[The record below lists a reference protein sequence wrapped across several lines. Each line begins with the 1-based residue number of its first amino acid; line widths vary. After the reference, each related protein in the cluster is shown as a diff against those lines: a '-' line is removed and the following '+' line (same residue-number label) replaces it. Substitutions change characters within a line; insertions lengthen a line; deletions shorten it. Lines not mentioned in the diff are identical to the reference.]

1 MSGCQNV
8 WQLIFFVNGGNPTFT
23 NILSLDAGWL
33 SDIAMP
39 NSLINILLNLLKF
52 FYIVCSIGLF
62 LVGVNTIVNCILFL
76 MYRKKIWA
84 RSALPANY
92 AWPKV
97 TLQLPTYNERYVLEG
112 LLRAVASLDY
122 PSGQL
127 QIQVLDDSTDSTSEL
142 ARRLV
147 KRYLAVGMNIQ
158 LLHRDRRAGYKA
170 GALVEGLKT
179 ATGEFIALLDADFV
193 PGKDWL
199 KQTIPYFR
207 DQKVGFIQTRWAFSN
222 RNENLITRMAS
233 LVMDAHFVVEQ
244 TARVG
249 AGLLTNFNGAAG
261 VWRRAAI
268 EAAGGWQAD
277 TLTEDLDL
285 SLRAQILGW
294 KAMYLPRV
302 YVPSQ
307 SPDQIG
313 AYKNQ
318 QYRWVKGTAQVGRK
332 HLVHLWKSPLPFLP
346 KLMMSVNLT
355 LVCWSFILVL
365 LAQILFLP
373 IGLYAPHIF
382 VVLGFSGTV
391 AVGPMII
398 FLLAQTDEGPR
409 LKDRL
414 LMLPIMVLM
423 GVGFSV
429 NNSLGVLS
437 GMVSMG
443 GVFERTPKFDRPANG
458 TRPANKLYKSHFS
471 PAVWGELA
479 MAVYFVTSV
488 IILMPRLGFG
498 MVPYMLLSAASY
510 FTVGSLSLG
519 QNFRRARPA
528 LVKKEAGRSPE
539 TIA

>member
-1 MSGCQNV
+1 MLNYLSKY
-8 WQLIFFVNGGNPTFT
+8 LI
-23 NILSLDAGWL
+23 D
-33 SDIAMP
+33 
-39 NSLINILLNLLKF
+39 LLKLV
-52 FYIVCSIGLF
+52 YIICSIGLF
-62 LVGVNTIVNCILFL
+62 LVGVNTIANCILFL
-76 MYRKKIWA
+76 AYRKKIWV
-84 RSALPANY
+84 RSRQPANY

-97 TLQLPTYNERYVLEG
+97 TIQLPIYNERYVLEA
-112 LLRAVASLDY
+112 LLHAVANLDY
-122 PSGQL
+122 PSSQL

-142 ARRLV
+142 ARCLV
-147 KRYLAVGMNIQ
+147 TKYQVAGLNIQ
-158 LLHRDRRAGYKA
+158 LFHRDHRTGYKA
-170 GALVEGLKT
+170 GALVEGLKS

-199 KQTIPYFR
+199 KQTIPFFG
-207 DQKVGFIQTRWAFSN
+207 DEKVGFIQTRWAFVN
-222 RNENLITRMAS
+222 RNENLLTRMAC

-249 AGLLTNFNGAAG
+249 AGLLTNFNGSAG
-261 VWRRAAI
+261 LWRRATI
-268 EAAGGWQAD
+268 DSAGGWQAD

-285 SLRAQILGW
+285 SLRAQLIGW
-294 KAMYLPRV
+294 KALYLPRV
-302 YVPSQ
+302 FVPSQ

-318 QYRWVKGTAQVGRK
+318 QYRWVKGTIQVGRK
-332 HLVHLWKSPLPFLP
+332 NLGALWKSRLPFLP

-355 LVCWSFILVL
+355 LICWSFILVL

-382 VVLGFSGTV
+382 VVLGFSGAV

-409 LKDRL
+409 LVDRL
-414 LMLPIMVLM
+414 LMLPVMVLL

-429 NNSLGVLS
+429 NNTLGALS

-443 GVFERTPKFDRPANG
+443 GFFERTPKFNQPASAI
-458 TRPANKLYKSHFS
+458 RPANKSYKARFS

-479 MAVYFVTSV
+479 MAVYFLASV
-488 IILMPRLGFG
+488 IILIPHLGYG
-498 MVPYMLLSAASY
+498 MVPYMLVSAASY
-510 FTVGSLSLG
+510 FTVGGLSLG
-519 QNFRRARPA
+519 QNYRRAGPA

-539 TIA
+539 TTA